1 MLNSLLT
8 ELSDDDIDV
17 RENAIEQ
24 IIELRDPNSIAPL
37 LKLLKSE
44 NSSTRAAAVRILGEI
59 AEITEENLAAS
70 LLLLL
75 SDDDLFVQIQTC
87 IALEQIGSF
96 EAFEPLLKIILLEDL
111 ERDPENLLGRTALV
125 TLSSLSRELLVKNLI
140 YLLQD
145 PNSPYRNL
153 AAYWLGEI
161 KAIEALDALLYC
173 LSDSNLAI
181 YISVIEA
188 LGKIANPQAVSPLFS
203 ILESIADTEENETI
217 NQIKEQIILA
227 LAQIPSEE
235 TIDLLINLLA
245 DSNVAKRRLS
255 AWALGHISSKT
266 AISALFKALTD
277 KDIEVQ
283 WFAIHALETLADPQ
297 AIKPLSNLLTDEPA
311 DLRQKA
317 VQAIG
322 NIGTDL
328 AINPLIFALNDS
340 DINVKYFAIQAL
352 GQVGQEAVLDLL
364 TTYLKDPDPTIRTV
378 TIKAL
383 SRIKTPKITQLL
395 IDMLSD
401 SDETVFYSAIQA
413 LEEIGDEFAI
423 KPLENKLSDVSDPFL
438 ADSIKSAIE
447 KIVSSKNTSKHQTES
462 FESDLTDSN
471 FDLN

>member
-24 IIELRDPNSIAPL
+24 IIALKDPTSIFPL
-37 LKLLKSE
+37 LRMLKSQ
-44 NSSTRAAAVRILGEI
+44 SASTRAAVVRILGEI
-59 AEITEENLAAS
+59 AEITEENLAED
-70 LLLLL
+70 LLPLL
-75 SDDDLFVQIQTC
+75 SDEDLFVQIQTC
-87 IALEQIGSF
+87 VAFEQIGSL
-96 EAFEPLLKIILLEDL
+96 EAFEPLFKIIFLEDL

-125 TLSSLSRELLVKNLI
+125 TLSSLSQELLVKNLI

-145 PNSPYRNL
+145 PSSPYRNL

-161 KAIEALDALLYC
+161 KAAEALDCLLDC
-173 LSDSNLAI
+173 LNDPNITI
-181 YISVIEA
+181 YTTIIEA
-188 LGKIANPQAVSPLFS
+188 LGKIANPKAVRPLFN
-203 ILESIADTEENETI
+203 ILESIADTEENETL

-245 DSNVAKRRLS
+245 DTNIAKRRLS

-277 KDIEVQ
+277 IDIEVQ
-283 WFAIHALETLADPQ
+283 WFAIHALEILADPQ

-322 NIGTDL
+322 SIGTNL
-328 AINPLIFALNDS
+328 AINPLIFALNDP
-340 DINVKYFAIQAL
+340 DVNVKYFAIQAL
-352 GQVGQEAVLDLL
+352 GQVGQETVLDLL
-364 TTYLKDPDPTIRTV
+364 TIYLTDLDPTIRNV

-383 SRIKTPKITQLL
+383 SRIKTPKVTQLL
-395 IDMLSD
+395 INMLSD
-401 SDETVFYSAIQA
+401 SDETVFYSVIQA

-423 KPLENKLSDVSDPFL
+423 KPLENKLNDISDPFL

-447 KIVSSKNTSKHQTES
+447 KIISSKNISNHQTRG
-462 FESDLTDSN
+462 FESN
-471 FDLN
+471 